1 MKSTFSVLFFIDRG
15 KANEKGL
22 CLIRCRISCNG
33 KIASFS
39 TKQQTAPEDWNAQR
53 ARVKASSPTAQGINN
68 ALNAIEQG
76 LNTLYERILR
86 EEQYIT
92 AEYLKEQFLRKEKP
106 QQSILEL
113 YQTVCEAKRAYEG
126 KSLSKATIRAFR
138 DSYKSFARFLAS
150 RGQSECM
157 PYEVNKGLIEDY
169 RLYML
174 RDLGNKV
181 SSVANRLRHLH
192 QVIRR
197 ALMEGVLREDPF
209 DLIDIDTPA
218 YERNSLSGDEL
229 QKLLAYRPHRS
240 VDNHHRLI
248 FLLGCFTGLAFSDL
262 KKLRVEDI
270 YTLSDGRRYIS
281 LYRTKTQNCCIV
293 PLLPIAEEILAF
305 VGQGRSEGLYFREF
319 PVNSH
324 FNRKIRELLIKA
336 GCSPHT
342 DASSHTARHTF
353 ATTICLENGLPI
365 KTVSKMLGHRF
376 ISTTELYAKVS
387 KQKIAKEMLPLMG
400 SEQTQALRKALR
412 VCPPRKRTTAR
423 EANPSTA

>member
-1 MKSTFSVLFFIDRG
+1 MKSTFSVLFFIDRS
-15 KANEKGL
+15 KANEQGL

-33 KIASFS
+33 KSASFS

-53 ARVKASSPTAQGINN
+53 ARIRSSSPTAQGINN

-76 LNTLYERILR
+76 LNALYERILR

-126 KSLSKATIRAFR
+126 KSLSKATIKAFR

-150 RGQSECM
+150 RGRSGCM

-197 ALMEGVLREDPF
+197 ALMEGVVREDPF

-240 VDNHHRLI
+240 VDNHIRLI

-262 KKLRVEDI
+262 KKLRMEDI

-319 PVNSH
+319 PVNRH

-342 DASSHTARHTF
+342 EASSHTARHTF

-365 KTVSKMLGHRF
+365 ETVSKMLGHRF

-400 SEQTQALRKALR
+400 SEQTQTLRKALR
-412 VCPPRKRTTAR
+412 VCPPRKRATAS
-423 EANPSTA
+423 EAEPSTA